1 MPNLMATIT
10 NLLKKIPGRT
20 YLLVAILIFAASNSI
35 TRRLTE
41 IGAENLIDGRNP
53 ISFCNVLFVGNLC
66 ALLGLIAIYGK
77 EWNIQTLK
85 RLSFPDWIG
94 LVAVAILSGALAPS
108 LIFIALE
115 QTAVNNVV
123 LIGRIEPPLALALS
137 VLILKDRVNIWII
150 VGAVISFVGVVLTVV
165 LHTPSA
171 NMVNMAGFSIGRGE
185 LMATVGAIALAIST
199 IISKVTLRQIS
210 LGVFTVFRTA
220 VGTVVFF
227 AVVIKLFGVGH
238 FIDVFSPFI
247 WQWMLIYGAVIV
259 VGGQLAWFRGL
270 KTTNAADVSL
280 ASSISP
286 VAGILA
292 AYFILRE
299 VPTIAQYIGGSVIII
314 GIIFNQI
321 GVSRQQ
327 IEAEIVSEE
336 MEQKNR
342 DIEVGF
348 KGI

>member
-1 MPNLMATIT
+1 M
-10 NLLKKIPGRT
+10 
-20 YLLVAILIFAASNSI
+20 VEILF
-35 TRRLTE
+35 L
-41 IGAENLIDGRNP
+41 
-53 ISFCNVLFVGNLC
+53 FCNVLFVGNLC
-66 ALLGLIAIYGK
+66 ALLALIAIYAK

-85 RLSFPDWIG
+85 RLSSVDWIG
-94 LVAVAILSGALAPS
+94 LVALATLSGALAPS
-108 LIFIALE
+108 LIFLALE

-137 VLILKDRVNIWII
+137 VLILKDRVNIWVV
-150 VGAVISFVGVVLTVV
+150 VGAIVSFFGVVLTVV
-165 LHTPSA
+165 LQTSSE
-171 NMVNMAGFSIGRGE
+171 NMVDMAGFSIGRGE
-185 LMATVGAIALAIST
+185 LMAIFGAIALAIST
-199 IISKVTLRQIS
+199 IISKVALRQIP
-210 LGVFTVFRTA
+210 LGIFTIFRTA
-220 VGTVVFF
+220 TGTVIFF
-227 AVVIKLFGVGH
+227 LVVIKLFGARH

-292 AYFILRE
+292 AYFILE
-299 VPTIAQYIGGSVIII
+299 EAPTMAQYIGGSVIII
-314 GIIFNQI
+314 GIILNQI

-327 IEAEIVSEE
+327 IDSKIISKEI
-336 MEQKNR
+336 EQKNR
-342 DIEVGF
+342 DMEVGF